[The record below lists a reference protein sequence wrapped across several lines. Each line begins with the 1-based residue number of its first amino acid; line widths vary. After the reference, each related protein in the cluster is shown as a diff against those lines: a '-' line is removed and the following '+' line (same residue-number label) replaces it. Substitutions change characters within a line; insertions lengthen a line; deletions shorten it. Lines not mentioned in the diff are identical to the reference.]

1 MTPSRKAIVK
11 GLTRKQGPTFAKT
24 TWASEKYRTEII
36 KHHSLKLGE
45 EAKAI
50 CSSSGETCSLRSKQ
64 VESIL
69 SLNWM
74 ALHAELSSKAPLLM
88 SVLEAVTPTKRKPQ
102 KKLAHCMCV
111 SVLLFAR
118 TKNMSLIQ
126 RLVSVLLYAGHASKQ
141 VYTRLNYMGLC
152 MSYKQSIRIMESLGK
167 NHDQEIYT
175 WSKQLED
182 MIPTDPEI
190 HVPRPTA
197 PSSNFTDDSDDEDLQ
212 EFYDWLNDDDVS
224 DVDQPEDSICG
235 SDGSDVDSTDGT
247 DEIDMD
253 TDIPHEDPME
263 TCESEDNSKGTKL

>member
-1 MTPSRKAIVK
+1 
-11 GLTRKQGPTFAKT
+11 
-24 TWASEKYRTEII
+24 
-36 KHHSLKLGE
+36 
-45 EAKAI
+45 
-50 CSSSGETCSLRSKQ
+50 
-64 VESIL
+64 
-69 SLNWM
+69 
-74 ALHAELSSKAPLLM
+74 
-88 SVLEAVTPTKRKPQ
+88 
-102 KKLAHCMCV
+102 
-111 SVLLFAR
+111 
-118 TKNMSLIQ
+118 
-126 RLVSVLLYAGHASKQ
+126 
-141 VYTRLNYMGLC
+141 
-152 MSYKQSIRIMESLGK
+152 MESLGK